1 MYRIH
6 CRRCP
11 RALCQWNNCVFAS
24 SILLGEQL
32 LLSLG
37 NTHSSHA
44 YQSLSLASWALK
56 SMVRADQGL
65 IGQDPKYSTL
75 ITPAGTSR
83 DKLHSF
89 LGLLDS
95 FLSHL
100 FLQTMPPAFPSP
112 SFLPSQ
118 QYRVPHTHI
127 QNPPSIYFLYFRKY
141 CGAVGRR

>member
-65 IGQDPKYSTL
+65 IGRDPIFYPNYSCRYQQRQVT
-75 ITPAGTSR
+75 
-83 DKLHSF
+83 
-89 LGLLDS
+89 
-95 FLSHL
+95 FLSWPLGFFPLSPLSTNHASCLPFPIILTISAISCPPYSYTEPSIHL
-100 FLQTMPPAFPSP
+100 FSL
-112 SFLPSQ
+112 L
-118 QYRVPHTHI
+118 
-127 QNPPSIYFLYFRKY
+127 
-141 CGAVGRR
+141 